1 MIASWFISLG
11 VNEMKAFE
19 LMKKLSGRMFYRVF
33 FTYSTIIFITM
44 SILFVFLSE
53 YYSNFI
59 IQREL
64 DRHETVIKEIH
75 SEVKGKHQFVKHGV
89 QQLYLDKRLIEDLAF
104 ALQHDYQ
111 EYIGNRLDK
120 FSSSDSFV
128 PYNFDLYVKNYFSR
142 DPEAVAI
149 QIQNDTIGTEYAYLF
164 NHSRWYQSS
173 YYKNFGEE
181 SPPVQEYE
189 ERDLYRVQERINDP
203 VSLERLGNVSVYFT
217 YDNLQRLLSLREAK
231 VNGSFLISDM
241 DNNVYFSY
249 GDINEGILKE
259 LNYSTVQKELKLD
272 KHYYIHSSIEPTTQ
286 LMVTAVIPKEEL
298 APLLTYRLTIFF
310 LILALTTVAI
320 GLPYLSL
327 RGYSKRIDE
336 MLNKMKEVQE
346 GNLDARIKTSSGV
359 DDLNI
364 ISITF
369 NETLDE
375 LNDYINKVYF
385 SRLKQKEAELAN
397 LQAQINPHF
406 LYNTLEAIRMKS
418 LAEGGKTSAKMIVQ
432 LAQLFRYSLKSG
444 ELVTVDNEL
453 NHAKQYMELYKIR
466 FQNHLTSNYIVDE
479 KLLNFYIPPFI
490 LQPLIENFLIHG
502 FKRDSE
508 KNEISIR
515 VSEKNHKLL
524 IEIEDN
530 GMGIDPERLEELKQ
544 RLQLMEGPSDSIGLE
559 NVHQRIRLKYGEPY
573 GINLESTPAIS
584 TIVTVVL
591 PLISEVLLHDQSNAG
606 R

>member
-1 MIASWFISLG
+1 
-11 VNEMKAFE
+11 MKAFE

-75 SEVKGKHQFVKHGV
+75 SEVKAKHQFVKHGV

-181 SPPVQEYE
+181 SPPVEEYE

-231 VNGSFLISDM
+231 VNGSFLISDV

-249 GDINEGILKE
+249 GEINDDILKE
-259 LNYSTVQKELKLD
+259 LNYSTVQKELKLEQ
-272 KHYYIHSSIEPTTQ
+272 HYYIHSSIEPTTQ
-286 LMVTAVIPKEEL
+286 LMVTAIIPKDEL
-298 APLLTYRLTIFF
+298 APLLTYRLTIFL

-375 LNDYINKVYF
+375 LNEYINKVYF

-466 FQNHLTSNYIVDE
+466 FQNHLTSNYMVDE

-515 VSEKNHKLL
+515 VQEKNHKIL

-530 GMGIDPERLEELKQ
+530 GLGIDPERLEELKQ

-573 GINLESTPAIS
+573 GINLESTPSIS

-591 PLISEVLLHDQSNAG
+591 PLLSEVLLHDQSNAG

>member
-1 MIASWFISLG
+1 
-11 VNEMKAFE
+11 MKAFE

>member
-1 MIASWFISLG
+1 
-11 VNEMKAFE
+11 
-19 LMKKLSGRMFYRVF
+19 
-33 FTYSTIIFITM
+33 
-44 SILFVFLSE
+44 
-53 YYSNFI
+53 
-59 IQREL
+59 
-64 DRHETVIKEIH
+64 
-75 SEVKGKHQFVKHGV
+75 
-89 QQLYLDKRLIEDLAF
+89 
-104 ALQHDYQ
+104 
-111 EYIGNRLDK
+111 
-120 FSSSDSFV
+120 
-128 PYNFDLYVKNYFSR
+128 
-142 DPEAVAI
+142 
-149 QIQNDTIGTEYAYLF
+149 
-164 NHSRWYQSS
+164 
-173 YYKNFGEE
+173 
-181 SPPVQEYE
+181 
-189 ERDLYRVQERINDP
+189 
-203 VSLERLGNVSVYFT
+203 
-217 YDNLQRLLSLREAK
+217 
-231 VNGSFLISDM
+231 M

-298 APLLTYRLTIFF
+298 ATLLTYRLTIFF